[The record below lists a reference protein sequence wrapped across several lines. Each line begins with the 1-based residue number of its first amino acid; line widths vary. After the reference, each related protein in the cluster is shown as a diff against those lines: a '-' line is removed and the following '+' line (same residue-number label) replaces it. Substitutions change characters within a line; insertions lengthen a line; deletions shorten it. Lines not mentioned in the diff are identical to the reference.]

1 MTADA
6 APIPEENSGRTSIFE
21 IVRRMLSE
29 LQLPVNGFEVTLTG
43 RQINHIRT
51 QLGESQLVF
60 ARRLG
65 VSQGTVFRLERHG
78 DKPAT
83 GPDVILISL
92 IAIQHRID
100 IPTEFP
106 DDADF
111 ANEEGEDLVEEAV
124 AEGE

>member
-1 MTADA
+1 MTADVT
-6 APIPEENSGRTSIFE
+6 PISEENPGLTSIFE

-51 QLGESQLVF
+51 KLGESQLVF

-100 IPTEFP
+100 IPTEFS
-106 DDADF
+106 DDAEF
-111 ANEEGEDLVEEAV
+111 ADGDGDDLVEEAAV
-124 AEGE
+124 EGE